1 MKGRGDGEG
10 SEGME
15 DRKLLKGCVS
25 NGGPSEDE
33 NGPTGIHDQ
42 GSQRESLSMWYRS
55 DRF

>member
-10 SEGME
+10 SDGME

-33 NGPTGIHDQ
+33 NGPTGILDQ
-42 GSQRESLSMWYRS
+42 GSQRESLSTRNLVS
-55 DRF
+55 E